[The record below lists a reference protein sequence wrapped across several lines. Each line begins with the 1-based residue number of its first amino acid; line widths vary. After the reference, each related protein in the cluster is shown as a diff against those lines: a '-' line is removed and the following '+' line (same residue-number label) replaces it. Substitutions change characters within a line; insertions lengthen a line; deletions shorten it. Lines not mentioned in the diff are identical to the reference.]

1 MLDKDL
7 DDILTMNH
15 TLQELIFHRDIVIYH
30 LQNLGT
36 VLNLKRF
43 VLDPFQTGSRIS
55 RGDNRP

>member
-43 VLDPFQTGSRIS
+43 ALDLFQTGSQIS

>member
-36 VLNLKRF
+36 ALNLKKF
-43 VLDPFQTGSRIS
+43 VLDLFQTGNRIS

>member
-36 VLNLKRF
+36 VLNLKKF
-43 VLDPFQTGSRIS
+43 VLDLFQTGNRIS